1 MIKLSDHSTKPPKGY
16 DKKAIK
22 KATDEITEKIQELQ
36 LMMYAEKKHSLLI
49 VFQGMDSSG
58 KGGATRNVFAKCS
71 PAQVNVKSFKKPTDE
86 EFAHDFLW
94 RIHKHAPSKG
104 MIQVFDRSHYE
115 DVLIQRV
122 HGWISEEHCDK
133 RIAAINAWEEL
144 LQFDNNTTIL
154 KFYMHLSQ
162 DRQQEKLK
170 ERLADP
176 RKNWKHNDGDWEEA
190 KLWDK
195 YRESYE
201 NVINK
206 STVPWIIAPVD
217 SRTYRN
223 YFISKKVLETLES
236 FDMSWPLVTESK
248 YA

>member
-1 MIKLSDHSTKPPKGY
+1 MIKLADFSTKPPADY
-16 DKKAIK
+16 NKKEIK
-22 KATDEITEKIQELQ
+22 KKTEKICEEIADLQEL
-36 LMMYAEKKHSLLI
+36 MIANKDHSLLV

-58 KGGATRNVFAKCS
+58 KGGATRETFKYCS
-71 PAQVNVKSFKKPTDE
+71 PVGVRAKAFKKPTAE

-94 RIHKHAPSKG
+94 RIHKHTPAKG

-122 HGWISEEHCDK
+122 HGWISEAHCDK
-133 RIAAINAWEEL
+133 RIDAINSFEEL
-144 LQFDNNTTIL
+144 LTFDNNTTVL

-162 DRQQEKLK
+162 ERQTEKLK
-170 ERLADP
+170 ERIRDKT
-176 RKNWKHNDGDWEEA
+176 KNWKHNDNDWEEA

-195 YRESYE
+195 YIDAYE
-201 NVINK
+201 NIINK
-206 STVPWIIAPVD
+206 SSIPWIIAPVD

-223 YFISKKVLETLES
+223 YFIAKKVLDTLKS
-236 FDMSWPLVTESK
+236 FEMEYPVIKDSK